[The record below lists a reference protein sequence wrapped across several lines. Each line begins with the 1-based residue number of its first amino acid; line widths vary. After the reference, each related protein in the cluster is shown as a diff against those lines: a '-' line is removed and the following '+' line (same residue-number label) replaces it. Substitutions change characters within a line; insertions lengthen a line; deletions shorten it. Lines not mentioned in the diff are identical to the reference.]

1 MNTDTARLVKFI
13 ETFTVKN
20 IINAHH
26 YVKEVSVT
34 NSNGMHEWESTVGR
48 IFGTVEFE
56 YATSVDIALKV
67 VVTYTYD
74 TGSNV
79 NAVTLDRVIASVKS
93 ESVILNADA
102 FSITFRE
109 RLYEMI
115 SDVRIRDS
123 ATVLIDAIGGLPN
136 GF

>member
-1 MNTDTARLVKFI
+1 MNTDTSRLVKFI

-34 NSNGMHEWESTVGR
+34 NSNGMYEWESMMPRT
-48 IFGTVEFE
+48 FGTIEFE
-56 YATSVDIALKV
+56 YATSVDVALKV

-79 NAVTLDRVIASVKS
+79 KSVTLDWVIASVKS